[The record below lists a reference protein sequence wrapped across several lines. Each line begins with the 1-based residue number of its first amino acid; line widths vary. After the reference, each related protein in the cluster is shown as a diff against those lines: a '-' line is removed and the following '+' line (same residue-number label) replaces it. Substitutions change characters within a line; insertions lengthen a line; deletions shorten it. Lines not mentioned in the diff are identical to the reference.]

1 MNYFSKVKNSV
12 NAANNELC
20 ACNFSK
26 SSANFGALNCGILNR
41 SLSKNVKNN
50 FKANALKLGAAAVLG
65 VSSFTLSGCISPVA
79 DAFILGAGAGALTT
93 GYFLEGGKIDG
104 ISRESAQTAMY
115 QATGLG
121 APANTQYQNAYARAQ
136 ARSANAGF
144 ASIDSSIP
152 ADLEW
157 YYFEREM
164 MRDLGY

>member
-1 MNYFSKVKNSV
+1 MNYFSNV
-12 NAANNELC
+12 
-20 ACNFSK
+20 K
-26 SSANFGALNCGILNR
+26 SSAKRLVL
-41 SLSKNVKNN
+41 
-50 FKANALKLGAAAVLG
+50 AAVLG
-65 VSSFTLSGCISPVA
+65 ISSFTLSGCISPVA

-104 ISRESAQTAMY
+104 ISRESAQTAIY

-121 APANTQYQNAYARAQ
+121 SPANTQYQNAYARAQ
-136 ARSANAGF
+136 ARSANIGF